1 MVHKADIERARKG
14 PKTWNAWAAKHRQA
28 AVDFSG
34 ATLDGFDFSGF
45 VFPGEADFQDTTFAG
60 DAKFTGAIF
69 HGAADFSDAVVNGDA
84 EFFRAVFHR
93 DAIFENAVFSGDAW
107 FLGGDFCGGAE
118 FFGARFTGDA
128 NLYDVNFRRNAV
140 FSLATFQG
148 SAAFFNATFQGDAQF
163 DGTRFLQTLY
173 LPDARFA
180 GPPNFRESILP
191 RVLDLD
197 EVEIG
202 NRRLSGPPGDDPQV
216 WRALK
221 RLAAAAGNR
230 GLELDAFAKELAAD
244 RQLRWPRAARHLDP
258 RRLQRIARCVQW
270 RWRRQR
276 PLPRNLRLA
285 ELRSRVWWWRAL
297 GWAART
303 RLRPWRTALTATFS
317 KAYELSCDYGRSLG
331 RPLVCWFGLWTVSA
345 VIYRLQAPGAG
356 TDGCGKW
363 SAAGVH
369 ALATGLPL
377 PGLSRSLGHREA
389 LACLCGDQAMPS
401 SMVWFGAAQT
411 SLSLMLLFLFAL
423 VLRNLFRVR

>member
-1 MVHKADIERARKG
+1 MVAEPDIERAREG
-14 PKTWNAWAAKHRQA
+14 PETWNAWAAEHPQA

-60 DAKFTGAIF
+60 DAKFAGAIF
-69 HGAADFSDAVVNGDA
+69 RGAADFNDAVINGDA
-84 EFFRAVFHR
+84 EFFRAIFHR
-93 DAIFENAVFSGDAW
+93 DAVFENAVFSGDAW
-107 FLGGDFCGGAE
+107 FLGVIFHGRAE
-118 FFGARFTGDA
+118 FFGARFAGDA
-128 NLYDVNFRRNAV
+128 NLYDVVFRRNAV
-140 FSLATFQG
+140 FSLAAFKG
-148 SAAFFNATFQGDAQF
+148 SAAFFNANFQGDAQF
-163 DGTRFLQTLY
+163 DGARFAQALY

-191 RVLDLD
+191 RTLDLD

-202 NRRLSGPPGDDPQV
+202 IRRLPGPPGEVPQV

-230 GLELDAFAKELAAD
+230 GLELDAFARELAAD
-244 RQLRWPRAARHLDP
+244 RRLRWPRIARQLDP
-258 RRLQRIARCVQW
+258 RRLQRIAQCVHW

-276 PLPRNLRLA
+276 PSWRGLRLGG
-285 ELRSRVWWWRAL
+285 LWWWRAL

-303 RLRPWRTALTATFS
+303 RPRPWRSALTVAVS
-317 KAYELSCDYGRSLG
+317 KAYELSCDYGRSLI
-331 RPLVCWFGLWTVSA
+331 RPVVCWLGLWAVSA
-345 VIYRLQAPGAG
+345 LLYRLQAPGAG
-356 TDGCGKW
+356 GDGCGLW

-389 LACLCGDQAMPS
+389 LMCLCGDQAIPS
-401 SMVWFGAAQT
+401 SMVWLGAAQT
-411 SLSLMLLFLFAL
+411 SLSLMLAFLFAL
-423 VLRNLFRVR
+423 TLRNLFRIR